1 MFHNWWT
8 SKNLVFV
15 VAAASLVC
23 VVAVVT
29 IGMIYPE
36 PVPSILGPDWQCS
49 RLALVFT
56 ICRPVVHGEREFF
69 RVAGKP
75 PCPRPR

>member
-15 VAAASLVC
+15 VAAASLIC
-23 VVAVVT
+23 VVAFMA
-29 IGMIYPE
+29 IGVIYPE
-36 PVPSILGPDWQCS
+36 PVPSVLGPDWQCS

-56 ICRPVVHGEREFF
+56 TCHRVGPGETRSV

-75 PCPRPR
+75 PCLRPR